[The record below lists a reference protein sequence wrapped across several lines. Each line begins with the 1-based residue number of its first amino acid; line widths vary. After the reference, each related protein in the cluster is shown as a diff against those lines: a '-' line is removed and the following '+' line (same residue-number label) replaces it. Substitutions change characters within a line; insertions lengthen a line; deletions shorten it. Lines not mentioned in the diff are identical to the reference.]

1 MNVYLEDFREIVT
14 RLKSDNEKLDKYR
27 CDLRSVDPSLEEVIS
42 ENLYTNTYY
51 FQTQLVLDLFLGKE
65 LRDWIDWFLY
75 EMPEFDAMND
85 RPNVTID
92 GIDYHVT
99 DIESFML
106 MAENGLKLPKKPK
119 TD

>member
-27 CDLRSVDPSLEEVIS
+27 RDLRSVDPSLEEVIS

-65 LRDWIDWFLY
+65 LRNWIDWFLY
-75 EMPEFDAMND
+75 EMPEFDATSD

-106 MAENGLKLPKKPK
+106 MAENGLELPKKPK